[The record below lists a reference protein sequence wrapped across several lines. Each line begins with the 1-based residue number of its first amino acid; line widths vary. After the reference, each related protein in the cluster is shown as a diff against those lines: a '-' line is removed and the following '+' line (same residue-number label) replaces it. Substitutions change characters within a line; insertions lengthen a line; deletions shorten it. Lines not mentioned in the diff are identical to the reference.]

1 MAREVENEEA
11 APDERAPPSL
21 SLAPGNPGAVR
32 EPAQRM
38 VMPCANVTSRS
49 PQQRKR
55 WRDKKKVPH
64 RYLGAVRRSFLSAT
78 VRNSHKSREGAH
90 RRRWK
95 RVPALSPA
103 EIAKKWRKG

>member
-1 MAREVENEEA
+1 MARKVENEEA

-38 VMPCANVTSRS
+38 VMPCANETLGR

-55 WRDKKKVPH
+55 CRSEKKVPRH
-64 RYLGAVRRSFLSAT
+64 YLGAVRWGFLSAT
-78 VRNSHKSREGAH
+78 VRNSHNSREGT
-90 RRRWK
+90 
-95 RVPALSPA
+95 L
-103 EIAKKWRKG
+103 